1 MTTDPIQAAWVAVCR
16 QHQLVTEAR
25 EAMLRCERRR
35 RQKGAKTAAS
45 LWRVRLDE
53 LHRLEAVHR
62 QAIRDAAPD
71 AAGSPPRC
79 TLRGF

>member
-1 MTTDPIQAAWVAVCR
+1 MTTDPIQAAWAAVRR
-16 QHQLVTEAR
+16 QHQLVNEVR

-35 RQKGAKTAAS
+35 WQKGAKAAAS

-53 LHRLEAVHR
+53 LHRLEAVHH
-62 QAIRDAAPD
+62 QAIRDAALV
-71 AAGSPPRC
+71 AAESPPRR

>member
-1 MTTDPIQAAWVAVCR
+1 
-16 QHQLVTEAR
+16 
-25 EAMLRCERRR
+25 MLCCERRR
-35 RQKGAKTAAS
+35 RQKGAKAAAS

-62 QAIRDAAPD
+62 QAICDAAFV
-71 AAGSPPRC
+71 AAESPPRC